1 MMENRK
7 AIAQLKIRVQWGDM
21 DALQHVNNTVY
32 LRWVE
37 STRLLFFDQLIDG
50 TVGKAAIGPILAWQ
64 DIKYIAPVVY
74 PDTVHVFFNITALE
88 EDRIQGEAELFSME
102 RNRLVALSKNTLM
115 AYDTSERKK
124 AAIPKHW
131 REKIISFYGPS
142 IALKRTR

>member
-131 REKIISFYGPS
+131 REKIIAFYGPS

>member
-1 MMENRK
+1 MAALPNAFPPKMMENRK

-74 PDTVHVFFNITALE
+74 PDTVMYFLTSPHWK
-88 EDRIQGEAELFSME
+88 RIEFKE
-102 RNRLVALSKNTLM
+102 RLNYLAWNETWWRCQK
-115 AYDTSERKK
+115 
-124 AAIPKHW
+124 IP
-131 REKIISFYGPS
+131 
-142 IALKRTR
+142 

>member
-1 MMENRK
+1 MENRK

-88 EDRIQGEAELFSME
+88 EDRIQGEAELFSMK

-131 REKIISFYGPS
+131 REKIIAFYGPS

>member
-1 MMENRK
+1 MENKK
-7 AIAQLKIRVQWGDM
+7 AIAQHKIHVQWGDM

-37 STRLLFFDQLIDG
+37 STRLLLFDQLIDS

-115 AYDTSERKK
+115 AYDTNARKK
-124 AAIPKHW
+124 AAIPLHW
-131 REKIISFYGPS
+131 QEKIEAFYGPS

>member
-1 MMENRK
+1 MENRK

-74 PDTVHVFFNITALE
+74 PDTVHVFFNITTLE

-131 REKIISFYGPS
+131 REKIIAFYGPS

>member
-1 MMENRK
+1 MENRK

-50 TVGKAAIGPILAWQ
+50 NVGTAAIGPILAWQ

-74 PDTVHVFFNITALE
+74 PDTVHVLFNITALE

-131 REKIISFYGPS
+131 REKIIAFYGPS

>member
-1 MMENRK
+1 MENRK

-74 PDTVHVFFNITALE
+74 PDTVLVFFNITALE

-131 REKIISFYGPS
+131 REKIIAFYGPS

>member
-1 MMENRK
+1 MENRK

-115 AYDTSERKK
+115 AYDTIERKK

>member
-74 PDTVHVFFNITALE
+74 PDTVHVFFNITTLE

-131 REKIISFYGPS
+131 REKIIAFYGPS

>member
-1 MMENRK
+1 MENRK

-21 DALQHVNNTVY
+21 DALQHLNNTVY

>member
-1 MMENRK
+1 MENRK
-7 AIAQLKIRVQWGDM
+7 AIAQLKILVQWGDM

-74 PDTVHVFFNITALE
+74 PDTVHVFFNITTLE

-131 REKIISFYGPS
+131 REKIIAFYGPS

>member
-1 MMENRK
+1 MENRK

-115 AYDTSERKK
+115 AYDVSERKK

-131 REKIISFYGPS
+131 REKIIAFYGPS

>member
-115 AYDTSERKK
+115 AYDASERKK

-131 REKIISFYGPS
+131 REKIIAFYGPS

>member
-1 MMENRK
+1 MENRK

-131 REKIISFYGPS
+131 REKIIAFYGPS

>member
-124 AAIPKHW
+124 AAIPKYW

>member
-74 PDTVHVFFNITALE
+74 PDTVHVLFNITALE

-131 REKIISFYGPS
+131 REKIIAFYGPS

>member
-1 MMENRK
+1 MENRK

-115 AYDTSERKK
+115 AYDASELKK
-124 AAIPKHW
+124 AAIPMDW

>member
-1 MMENRK
+1 MENRK

>member
-1 MMENRK
+1 MENRK

-37 STRLLFFDQLIDG
+37 STRLLFFDKLIDG
-50 TVGKAAIGPILAWQ
+50 TVGKATIGPILAWQ

-74 PDTVHVFFNITALE
+74 PDTVHVSFNITALE

-102 RNRLVALSKNTLM
+102 QNRLVALSKNTLM

-131 REKIISFYGPS
+131 REKIIAFYGPS

>member
-1 MMENRK
+1 MENTK

-115 AYDTSERKK
+115 AYDASERKK

-142 IALKRTR
+142 IAFKRTR

>member
-1 MMENRK
+1 MENKK

-131 REKIISFYGPS
+131 REKIIAFYGPS